1 MTLKQKIVSN
11 VIVGGLFRISEF
23 IANAI
28 MWIMRLFKTKKPHCL
43 YVYLKYEQD
52 YIYPLAKKICF
63 CLGLKN
69 EWAVHQKSLDELHKL
84 IFGENFDLLVTEK
97 FKQ

>member
-23 IANAI
+23 IANRI
-28 MWIMRLFKTKKPHCL
+28 MCLMRLFKTRKPHYL

-52 YIYPLAKKICF
+52 FLYPLAEKICR
-63 CLGLKN
+63 CLGLRK
-69 EWAVHQKSLDELHKL
+69 EWNVHQESLDRLEKL
-84 IFGENFDLLVTEK
+84 IFGENAEK
-97 FKQ
+97 D

>member
-23 IANAI
+23 IANII
-28 MWIMRLFKTKKPHCL
+28 MWFMRLFKTRKPHCL

-52 YIYPLAKKICF
+52 FLYPLAEKICYCF
-63 CLGLKN
+63 GLRK
-69 EWAVHQKSLDELHKL
+69 EWEVHQRELDRLEKL
-84 IFGENFDLLVTEK
+84 IFGEDENK
-97 FKQ
+97 KI